1 MAIIEDIIYTS
12 SVEEC
17 IEKCSNRSIF
27 TEQEIKEIYK
37 KYNVIVKLLDY
48 KPLKNKIILDK
59 LYGYN
64 IVENKSGPRP
74 FQCISKKDAEILL
87 NEGMSDE

>member
-1 MAIIEDIIYTS
+1 MTVDETLKLIAQQWCNLSDLMKLANMS
-12 SVEEC
+12 EE
-17 IEKCSNRSIF
+17 
-27 TEQEIKEIYK
+27 EIYK